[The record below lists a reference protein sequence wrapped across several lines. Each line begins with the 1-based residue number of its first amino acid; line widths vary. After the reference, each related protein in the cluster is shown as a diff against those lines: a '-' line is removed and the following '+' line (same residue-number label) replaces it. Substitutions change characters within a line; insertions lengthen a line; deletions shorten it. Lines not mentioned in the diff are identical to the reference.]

1 MDEERIAGWVARI
14 NRTELA
20 TLNATVQGV
29 QRVIGDRRSSFAQ
42 LSEVLLRDAACPQ

>member
-29 QRVIGDRRSSFAQ
+29 QRVIGDRRSSPRCCCATRRCR
-42 LSEVLLRDAACPQ
+42 LAC